1 MELRIERPGAN
12 LDVPALLQELLALD
26 ASAVLDRETAS
37 GALRIATLLPTAHV
51 LQALQALQAHGLALR
66 AEDLLPLPSVCCG
79 GCSG

>member
-51 LQALQALQAHGLALR
+51 LQALQAHGLALR